1 MFQTTNQTLL
11 SSSWWL
17 RSADDFFFFFCEHL
31 LGVYMFRKD
40 RGGVS
45 WDFYD
50 LQLFVPRSRA
60 IWLPVLREN
69 EFELTTLNKK
79 GEDKKEW
86 SDKNWHMIK
95 FTETETT
102 KNT

>member
-1 MFQTTNQTLL
+1 
-11 SSSWWL
+11 
-17 RSADDFFFFFCEHL
+17 
-31 LGVYMFRKD
+31 MFRKD
-40 RGGVS
+40 RAEYPGISMICSCLSHVA
-45 WDFYD
+45 
-50 LQLFVPRSRA
+50 RA
-60 IWLPVLREN
+60 MWLPVLREN